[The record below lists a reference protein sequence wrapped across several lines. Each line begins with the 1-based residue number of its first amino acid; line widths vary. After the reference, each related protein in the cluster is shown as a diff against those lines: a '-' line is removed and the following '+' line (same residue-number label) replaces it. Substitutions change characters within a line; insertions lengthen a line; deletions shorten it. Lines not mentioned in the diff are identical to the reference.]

1 MNGMLIATA
10 PMVALLLSG
19 FGMPSL
25 SKAADQ
31 EPASTSHAAYKLEAG
46 DSVDIK
52 FFYNEE
58 LNTKAMIRPDG
69 TLSLPLLGEVQMAGS
84 SVGELT
90 TKLEK
95 LYEPTLRKPAITLQ
109 VEAFANRKIFVGGEV
124 TKPGVFPL
132 TGQQTALGAI
142 IEAGGLTRSAK
153 RGEIT
158 LIRRSQTGS
167 AQVMV
172 VSLKP
177 PSSDKLAA
185 SAASTFLLE
194 PFDVILLH
202 ESGIS
207 KANRAIDQYVRQMS
221 PVLLTGG
228 FTYLF
233 NGLLL
238 R

>member
-1 MNGMLIATA
+1 MKGLSIATA
-10 PMVALLLSG
+10 PVAALLLSG
-19 FGMPSL
+19 LAISLPSTV
-25 SKAADQ
+25 KAQ
-31 EPASTSHAAYKLEAG
+31 EPDGGSPAAYKLEAG
-46 DSVDIK
+46 DSVDIR

-58 LNTKAMIRPDG
+58 LNTKALIRPDG
-69 TLSLPLLGEVQMAGS
+69 RLSLPLLGEVQMAGS
-84 SVGELT
+84 SIGDLT
-90 TKLEK
+90 AKLEK

-109 VEAFANRKIFVGGEV
+109 VEGFANRKIFVGGEV
-124 TKPGVFPL
+124 TKPGMFPL

-142 IEAGGLTRSAK
+142 IEAGGLTKTAK

-158 LIRRSQTGS
+158 LIRKSQTGS

-177 PSSDKLAA
+177 ASSDKLAI
-185 SAASTFLLE
+185 SPASTFLLE
-194 PFDVILLH
+194 PFDVLLLH

-221 PVLLTGG
+221 PILLTGG
-228 FTYLF
+228 FSYLF